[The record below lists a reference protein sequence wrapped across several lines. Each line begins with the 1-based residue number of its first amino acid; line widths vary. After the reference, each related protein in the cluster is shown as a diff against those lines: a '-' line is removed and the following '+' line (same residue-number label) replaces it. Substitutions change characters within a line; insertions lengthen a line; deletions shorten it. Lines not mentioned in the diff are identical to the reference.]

1 MSEEIPLKPLTKSDI
16 HKLETALMIATLLRE
31 DVLEKMKH
39 AEERLTWLDSLGV
52 AAAALAREKAG
63 YTISMIAEEL
73 GRTEATI
80 RNHLSGKTE
89 AGKLVRET
97 YERFAREGVKIEVPL
112 VRAAPKEDIEK
123 LKAELEEVKKKLEEA
138 ENKLNTYKE
147 KVSEALNKVKEA
159 AALLESL

>member
-16 HKLETALMIATLLRE
+16 HKLETALMVATLLRE

-52 AAAALAREKAG
+52 AAGALAREKAG
-63 YTISMIAEEL
+63 YTISRIAEEL

-80 RNHLSGKTE
+80 RNHLAGKTE

-97 YERFAREGVKIEVPL
+97 FKRFVREGVKIEVPVL
-112 VRAAPKEDIEK
+112 ETVPRAEFEK
-123 LKAELEEVKKKLEEA
+123 LKKELDEVKKKLEE
-138 ENKLNTYKE
+138 NE
-147 KVSEALNKVKEA
+147 KRLDALKQRVSEALTKLKEA
-159 AALLESL
+159 TSLLESL